1 MAMRNIHRLIVV
13 IAVLVSAAA
22 CRKASSHEIPP
33 KPVQTQLA
41 ESHYAGGES
50 GEGERYSA
58 NIVPASQN
66 ELAFKYGG
74 YVTEVLQVAGPERRM
89 RLVQDGDSVLKGT
102 ILARLRADDFNTKV
116 RQAESQ
122 VTEAQSTLATNR
134 AQLAEAEA
142 AVRQAERDMDRAT
155 KLFENRALTRAEFD
169 GAKAKLEMAQ
179 ARAET
184 VRAQSGVIQAKIG
197 GAQAVVGEA
206 KLAEQDS
213 VLRAPTDCY
222 VLKRLIEPGAL
233 VAPGRP
239 LFIVADRSS
248 VKAMFGVPDVTV
260 RMVKMGTSLPLTTEA
275 MPGVEFRGWISRI
288 SPAADPRSRVFDVE
302 VSVPRPPE
310 QLRPGMIASVTLPSL
325 RSATPLTMVPI
336 NAIVRLK
343 QSPES
348 YAVNVV
354 IGEAGKETA
363 KQRAVKLGAAFGNKI
378 SIEEG
383 VSAGDRVI
391 VSGSALIVDGERVKV
406 IP

>member
-1 MAMRNIHRLIVV
+1 MRNIDRLILV
-13 IAVLVSAAA
+13 IAVLVSSSA
-22 CRKASSHEIPP
+22 CRKASSHEVPP
-33 KPVQTQLA
+33 KPVQVQVA
-41 ESHYAGGES
+41 ESQYTGGQS

-74 YVTEVLQVAGPERRM
+74 YVTEILQVAGPERRT
-89 RLVQDGDSVLKGT
+89 RLVQDGDSVAKGT
-102 ILARLRADDFNTKV
+102 ILARLRADDFNAKV
-116 RQAESQ
+116 KQAESQ
-122 VTEAQSTLATNR
+122 VTEAQSSLDTNR

-142 AVRQAERDMDRAT
+142 AVRQAERDMERAT
-155 KLFENRALTRAEFD
+155 KLLESRALTRPEYD

-184 VRAQSGVIQAKIG
+184 VRAQSKVIQAKIG

-206 KLAEQDS
+206 KLAEHDA

-239 LFIVADRSS
+239 LFVVADKSS
-248 VKAMFGVPDVTV
+248 VKAVFGVPDVTV
-260 RMVKMGTSLPLTTEA
+260 RLVKMGASLALTTEA
-275 MPGVEFRGWISRI
+275 IPGVEFRGWISRI
-288 SPAADPRSRVFDVE
+288 SPAADPRSRVFDIE
-302 VSVPRPPE
+302 ISVPRPPE
-310 QLRPGMIASVTLPSL
+310 QLRPGMIASVTLPAA

-354 IGEAGKETA
+354 TGEAGKEVA
-363 KQRAVKLGAAFGNKI
+363 KQRAVKLGAAFGNMI

-391 VSGSALIVDGERVKV
+391 VSGAALIVDGERVKV